1 MRVYL
6 IINTISG
13 DVCGVFS
20 SQKKAMDWLLHK
32 AVQEYGWTT
41 AEVACV
47 RIESWLVDEE

>member
-6 IINTISG
+6 IISTINNN
-13 DVCGVFS
+13 VYGVFS

-32 AVQEYGWTT
+32 AVQENGWTT

-47 RIESWLVDEE
+47 TIESWPVDSE